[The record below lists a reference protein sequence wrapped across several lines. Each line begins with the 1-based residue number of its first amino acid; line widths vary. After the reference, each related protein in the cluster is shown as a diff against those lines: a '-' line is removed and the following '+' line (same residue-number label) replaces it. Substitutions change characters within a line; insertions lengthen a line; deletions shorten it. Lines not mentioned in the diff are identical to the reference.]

1 MPADRRAAGVDDHHS
16 SDLREV
22 RAQQDSALGPL
33 LGGLLAVLM
42 NLRAML
48 EDAITPGWVKREN
61 ACVYLVLARPQLD
74 GASP

>member
-1 MPADRRAAGVDDHHS
+1 M
-16 SDLREV
+16 
-22 RAQQDSALGPL
+22 ALCF
-33 LGGLLAVLM
+33 GGLLAVLM